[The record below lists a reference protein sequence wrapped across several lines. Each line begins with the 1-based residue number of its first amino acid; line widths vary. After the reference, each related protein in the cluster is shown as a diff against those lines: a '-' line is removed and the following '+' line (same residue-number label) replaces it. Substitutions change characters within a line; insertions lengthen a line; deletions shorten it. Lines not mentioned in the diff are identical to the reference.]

1 MIPSTFSSST
11 EADPEYKAMTRAE
24 IEHEERMDK

>member
-11 EADPEYKAMTRAE
+11 ESDPEYIAMTRAE
-24 IEHEERMDK
+24 IDHQERMDK